1 MIEKIIEKAKKEN
14 KKVYIYAHKFPDGDA
29 ISSSQAIAQYFKKF
43 NIDAKYVVTNP
54 VNTYTDIVGEI
65 PITQKVDANSIS
77 IIVDTSTLSYAENNL
92 FKNSIPED
100 IFVIDHHVKDIG
112 NNCIEDELNIPPKN
126 VIRDD
131 SASSTCEILVSEFEK
146 ENIDPKIANMLTL
159 GLMTDTAR
167 LKFIKNN
174 TLKNL
179 KTLLE
184 AGADYEYVMSIC
196 NKKSKLKEEVGLAKA
211 FLRSKRIQIG
221 DTFGIMLPINNKTIK
236 KLSYEYGIRNIQ
248 KKIFKMSDITN
259 CSFNCICAE
268 NRPNEFELEF
278 RSTPIYG
285 DFNVQQLA
293 TMHGGGGHYYASGC
307 HISEENEENRKN
319 IALTIK
325 QEVIDKYS
333 KQAMELKEIDLTE
346 EDKQLSEIFK
356 RTNRLSKGVTPQ
368 ILSQVDDLYKKGA
381 NYDYT
386 FKKFKSYK
394 RFMLENELI
403 SRIQSRDYMQRNPTV
418 KIFLSSQDIDMLIQK
433 YNISEDEIL
442 DTINAFSD
450 IDIESASIILQN
462 GKKSSIDKEGNIKYQ
477 KTNNSID
484 ISHIK

>member
-1 MIEKIIEKAKKEN
+1 MIERIIEKAKKEN

-29 ISSSQAIAQYFKKF
+29 ISSSQAIVQYLKRF
-43 NIDAKYVVTNP
+43 NIESEYVVTKP
-54 VNTYTDIVGEI
+54 IYSYTGIVGKI
-65 PITQKVDANSIS
+65 PTMQEVDANSIS

-92 FKNSIPED
+92 FKNSIPEN
-100 IFVIDHHVKDIG
+100 IFIIDHHVKDTG
-112 NNCIEDELNIPPKN
+112 NSCIEDELNIPPQN

-146 ENIDPKIANMLTL
+146 EKVDPKIANMLTL

-179 KTLLE
+179 QTLLE

-196 NKKSKLKEEVGLAKA
+196 NRKSKLKEEVGLAKS
-211 FLRSKRIQIG
+211 FLSSKRIQIG
-221 DTFGIMLPINNKTIK
+221 NTFGIMLPINNKTIK
-236 KLSYEYGIRNIQ
+236 NLSNEYSIRNIQ

-268 NRPNEFELEF
+268 NRPNEFDLEF

-285 DFNVQQLA
+285 NFNVQQLA
-293 TMHGGGGHYYASGC
+293 TMYGGGGHYYASGC

-333 KQAMELKEIDLTE
+333 EQAMESKEIDLTE
-346 EDKQLSEIFK
+346 EDKQLLEILE
-356 RTNRLSKGVTPQ
+356 RTNRLQKGVTPQ
-368 ILSQVDDLYKKGA
+368 ILAQVDNLYKKGA

-386 FKKFKSYK
+386 FKTFKSYK

-403 SRIQSRDYMQRNPTV
+403 SRIQSRDYKQKKPIV
-418 KIFLSSQDIDMLIQK
+418 KIFISLQDIDMLTKK

-442 DTINAFSD
+442 DTISAFSD

-462 GKKSSIDKEGNIKYQ
+462 GKKSSIDKDGNIEYQ
-477 KTNNSID
+477 KPNNSID
-484 ISHIK
+484 ISQNR